1 MKNYDLLIIGSGS
14 SGTLPEAAINR
25 GETVAV
31 VEPNSWGGTCVNV
44 GCIPSKMLIYAAEA
58 ADAVNHGD
66 YYGIKAH
73 IDHIDWSRVV
83 GRVNEKLSPM
93 WDGITAW
100 YHDYDGLTPYDG
112 AARFISDR
120 VVEVNGEQITGDK
133 IVIAAGSRP
142 FIPPIPG
149 LSGVPYLTSNEA
161 LYLDKQP
168 ESLVVI
174 GGGYIGAELGHYF
187 SALGTELTIID
198 MAPEMLMIEDS
209 EVRARFTEAF
219 RAKSNTTLVMGAAV
233 KSVSGDENGVTVT
246 LEVDGKEQTVSAEKI
261 LIATGRRPNTDILG
275 MDQTGIE
282 CDTIHRI
289 TVNEHMETNVDNIW
303 ALGDITDTPPLK
315 HVANMEARIVR
326 DNLWANGNERM
337 SADYHGIPHAV
348 FSSPQVGSV
357 GLTEDQLKDE
367 GVSYTAITRSYGSTA
382 WGWAIGDEDSFAKL
396 LVGEDR
402 KILGAHIVG
411 PSASILVQEF
421 ATPMRLGLTVDQMKK
436 AIYIH
441 PAASELIENTF
452 LDA

>member
-14 SGTLPEAAINR
+14 AGILPEAAINR

-31 VEPNSWGGTCVNV
+31 VEPDHWGGTCVNV

-58 ADAVNHGD
+58 ADAVNHSD
-66 YYGIKAH
+66 YFGIKAH
-73 IDHIDWSRVV
+73 IDHIDWSRTV
-83 GRVNEKLSPM
+83 GRVKDKLSPM
-93 WDGITAW
+93 WGGISDW

-142 FIPPIPG
+142 FIPPIHG
-149 LSGVPYLTSNEA
+149 LSEVPYLTSNEA
-161 LYLDKQP
+161 LYLDRQP

-174 GGGYIGAELGHYF
+174 GGGYIGAELGHFF
-187 SALGTELTIID
+187 SAMGTELTIVD
-198 MAPEMLMIEDS
+198 MAPEMLMIEDLD
-209 EVRARFTEAF
+209 VRARFTEAF
-219 RAKSNTTLVMGAAV
+219 KAKANTSVLLGASV

-246 LEVDGKEQTVSAEKI
+246 VVIDGKERTVSGEK
-261 LIATGRRPNTDILG
+261 LLVAAGRRPNTDALG
-275 MDQTGIE
+275 MDQTGIN
-282 CDTIHRI
+282 CDTIQRI
-289 TVNEHMETNVDNIW
+289 TVNEHMETNVENVW
-303 ALGDITDTPPLK
+303 ALGDIADTPPLK

-326 DNLWANGNERM
+326 HNLWADRNERM
-337 SADYHGIPHAV
+337 SADYHGVPHAV

-357 GLTEDQLKDE
+357 GETEDGLKDQ
-367 GVSYTAITRSYGSTA
+367 GVPYTAVTRNYGSTA
-382 WGWAIGDEDSFAKL
+382 WGWAIGDDDSFAKL

-411 PSASILVQEF
+411 PSASILIQEF
-421 ATPMRLGLTVDQMKK
+421 ATPMRLGLTVDEMKE
-436 AIYIH
+436 AIYTH